1 MKDSALSPRAAVT
14 IGLIFMALGALP
26 ILAAMRVIHLPLSSG
41 VPRWVGVAAGLTFVL
56 GGAMVIVGYAIAGVE
71 IDDPDADVGR
81 YEIAVPFGVRLA
93 QYILGIAVYALF
105 AAIAAWVAFGGG
117 ARGFSTTITL
127 PWLARHGL
135 GHEWIGRAA
144 FGLGAV
150 ACAAAGIAMAVKNF
164 RKLKH

>member
-71 IDDPDADVGR
+71 IAFSRRGPAFPLEGGVGGN
-81 YEIAVPFGVRLA
+81 AVHIIKQR
-93 QYILGIAVYALF
+93 
-105 AAIAAWVAFGGG
+105 G
-117 ARGFSTTITL
+117 AEPR
-127 PWLARHGL
+127 
-135 GHEWIGRAA
+135 
-144 FGLGAV
+144 
-150 ACAAAGIAMAVKNF
+150 
-164 RKLKH
+164 